1 MVEPEYKCDE
11 VGLFL
16 FARMYHMHI
25 AVIVNDRVWTTHFN
39 HKLSECSIILGYR
52 GSCDF
57 VLLKPDEALPGDTEV
72 VIPPPVQTPP
82 KPKQQRKPLDLSA
95 ATVAKKKEKRRQRCK
110 QKQAADVLNKYKL
123 RSRKR
128 TTRTSK
134 KAEQYTELINTKGGT
149 MQIDGH
155 ALKKPKKRT
164 RSYTCYWC
172 NKKYPTHKEL
182 NTHIK
187 EVHGDKG
194 FHCRYCGLNFKSF
207 SGRYKHIMIHIGYKY
222 KCGTCSEVFR
232 YPYELRAHERKHTKL
247 GMFPCKEDD
256 CGKEFTTQKALK
268 QHQQVHSPDKFSCD
282 VCNKDFNTKGYLQQH
297 FHVHDKN
304 FVARCGRKCK
314 NPSECQKHQRECG
327 KCMAKKKKFREA

>member
-1 MVEPEYKCDE
+1 
-11 VGLFL
+11 
-16 FARMYHMHI
+16 
-25 AVIVNDRVWTTHFN
+25 
-39 HKLSECSIILGYR
+39 
-52 GSCDF
+52 
-57 VLLKPDEALPGDTEV
+57 
-72 VIPPPVQTPP
+72 
-82 KPKQQRKPLDLSA
+82 
-95 ATVAKKKEKRRQRCK
+95 
-110 QKQAADVLNKYKL
+110 
-123 RSRKR
+123 
-128 TTRTSK
+128 
-134 KAEQYTELINTKGGT
+134 

-155 ALKKPKKRT
+155 ALKKPKKCT

-232 YPYELRAHERKHTKL
+232 YPYELCAHERKHTKL

-256 CGKEFTTQKALK
+256 CGKEFMTQKALK
-268 QHQQVHSPDKFSCD
+268 QHQQVHSPDQFSCD

-297 FHVHDKN
+297 FRVHDKN